1 MEARKNKST
10 DETQIQQLIDGW
22 VKALR
27 AKDIEGIMSHYA
39 PDILLFDI
47 APPLQYKGADA
58 YRKNWEEWF
67 ATWEGQIGYEI
78 RDLSITVGDAV
89 AFSHS
94 LNRIRGKRTNGED
107 TDVWV
112 RVTAG
117 FRKIDSKWR
126 ITHEHSSV
134 PFYMDGSYKAAV
146 DLKP

>member
-1 MEARKNKST
+1 MANKDTNME
-10 DETQIQQLIDGW
+10 IQQLIDGW

-27 AKDIEGIMSHYA
+27 AKDIEGIKSHYA
-39 PDILLFDI
+39 PDILQVSYCSTL
-47 APPLQYKGADA
+47 PPLQYKGADA

-67 ATWEGQIGYEI
+67 ATWGGQIGYVI
-78 RDLSITVGDAV
+78 RDLSITAGDAV

-94 LNRIRGKRTNGED
+94 LNRIRGERTNGED